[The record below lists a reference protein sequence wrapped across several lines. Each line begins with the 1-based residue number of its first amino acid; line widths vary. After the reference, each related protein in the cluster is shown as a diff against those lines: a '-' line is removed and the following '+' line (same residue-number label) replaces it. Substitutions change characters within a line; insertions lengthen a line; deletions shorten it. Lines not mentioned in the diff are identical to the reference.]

1 MRPCLENT
9 DAIYSLS
16 LFLFVTFSKFSYFV
30 RLSFSLSLSLSLYF
44 LLASLFSLC
53 ILKSQHN
60 LLKINEY
67 WRQSCET
74 ALKFRC
80 WLKRFHFVRFSVY
93 STLYTGNNIL
103 YRAYSWAR
111 MCTCI
116 NILYGV
122 SVYVCVCMF
131 FSRYVSPARTNYFT
145 KYLLYHRVGNIKP
158 VWYNRKLYTPI
169 RF

>member
-16 LFLFVTFSKFSYFV
+16 LFLFATFSKFSYFV

-53 ILKSQHN
+53 ILKCQHN